1 MKKSKIL
8 LFLIII
14 FSIIMFSSKVMA
26 ETLPE
31 LIFTTEKLDVGDKI
45 NWKTASEMA
54 VGETSQLYVV
64 MGRVNEDCDNPTD
77 CGWFVGE
84 ANLNGVIWESD
95 DSNIVR
101 VDEDGKVTAIS
112 EGSTS
117 IYATY
122 NDAIVAMDINVVP
135 KRAETNPD
143 DSTGISSGDNTATK
157 PDETT
162 TRPDDNPTTKPD
174 ENTSSENSDVATPV
188 DSNNTNK
195 ETNNTTIIII
205 VAGVVVLLL
214 VGGAIW
220 YFAKNKKNG

>member
-8 LFLIII
+8 LFLIIV

-31 LIFTTEKLDVGDKI
+31 LIITSEKLDAGDNIKWI
-45 NWKTASEMA
+45 IKSEVT
-54 VGETSQLYVV
+54 VGETLQLYVF
-64 MGRVNEDCDNPTD
+64 MAHENEACDNQTD
-77 CGWFVGE
+77 CGWVVDE
-84 ANLNGVIWESD
+84 ANLNGVVWEID
-95 DSNIVR
+95 DSNIAK
-101 VDEDGKVTAIS
+101 VDSNGKVTAIS
-112 EGSTS
+112 EGSTT

-122 NDAIVAMDINVVP
+122 KEDIVALDINVVP

-143 DSTGISSGDNTATK
+143 DSTGISSGDNTTA

-162 TRPDDNPTTKPD
+162 TRPDDNTTTMPD
-174 ENTSSENSDVATPV
+174 ENTSSENSDVATQV

-195 ETNNTTIIII
+195 ETNNTTIII

-220 YFAKNKKNG
+220 YFAKNKKND